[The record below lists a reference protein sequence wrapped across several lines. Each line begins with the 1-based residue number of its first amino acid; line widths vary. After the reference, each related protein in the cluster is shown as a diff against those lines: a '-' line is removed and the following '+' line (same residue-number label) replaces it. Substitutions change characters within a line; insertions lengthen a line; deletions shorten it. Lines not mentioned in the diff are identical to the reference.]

1 MNSKIIDEF
10 ERLIKQIKFDIDNA
24 KDKKEE
30 LIHSFRL
37 SSISK
42 VLKLIKSYP
51 NKIKSS
57 DDLKGIKGIGK
68 NSLNR
73 IDEIIKTGKLSE
85 IKQEQIDQTYLNY
98 LENLEEVFGIGRK
111 TALEL
116 YKKYNVKSVKDL
128 KKLHKNGIIQLPD
141 NVLKGLKY
149 YGKFKENIPRD
160 EIDEINKYL
169 QKKVKKV
176 DDKMELLIC
185 GSYRRL
191 KPTSNDIDILITHP
205 KVKNEVSDK
214 KHYLEDFID
223 ELIKDKFI
231 VDSLTEKTVKT
242 KYMGLCKYNKN
253 PMRRIDIRF
262 ISYESYP
269 FAVLYF
275 TGSKDFNK
283 MMRQVAIDMDYTLN
297 EYGLYDNKKHKHLKA
312 KTEEDIF
319 KLLNLE
325 YVLPEYR
332 I

>member
-1 MNSKIIDEF
+1 MNSKIIEEF

-37 SSISK
+37 SSILK

-73 IDEIIKTGKLSE
+73 IDEIIKKGKLSE

-128 KKLHKNGIIQLPD
+128 KNLHKKGIIELPD

-149 YGKFKENIPRD
+149 YGKFKENIPRE
-160 EIDEINKYL
+160 EIDEINIYL
-169 QKKVKKV
+169 QKKVKKNP
-176 DDKMELLIC
+176 DKMELLIC

-205 KVKNEVSDK
+205 KVKTEASDK

-231 VDSLTEKTVKT
+231 VDSFTEKTVKT
-242 KYMGLCKYNKN
+242 KYMGLCKYKKN
-253 PMRRIDIRF
+253 PIRRIDIRF

-297 EYGLYDNKKHKHLKA
+297 EYGLYDNKKNKYLKA
-312 KTEEDIF
+312 KSEEEIF
-319 KLLNLE
+319 ELLNLE
-325 YVLPEYR
+325 YVQPKDR
-332 I
+332 